1 MSFQKDYEDYLMH
14 HGVKG
19 MKWGVRNN
27 RFKTSKKRKLHS
39 RILRPKFSTILVKP
53 TALNKPKAH
62 EKLKAHLIKERQD
75 YIDSLKSQY
84 ISDFRDS
91 EENYLAEI
99 GRLDKIAGLGN
110 DMKKWETYRQE
121 VIKEEERKLND
132 LKYW

>member
-1 MSFQKDYEDYLMH
+1 MSFQTEYENFLMH

-19 MKWGVRNN
+19 MKWGVRKN
-27 RFKTSKKRKLHS
+27 RSKTSKKRKKSLKTK
-39 RILRPKFSTILVKP
+39 LQ
-53 TALNKPKAH
+53 TALLNRSH
-62 EKLKAHLIKERQD
+62 EKTKARLIKERQD

>member
-1 MSFQKDYEDYLMH
+1 MSFQKDYENYLMH

-19 MKWGVRNN
+19 MRWGVRNN
-27 RFKTSKKRKLHS
+27 RSKISKKRKLRS
-39 RILRPKFSTILVKP
+39 KSIRTKLQ
-53 TALNKPKAH
+53 TALNKPH
-62 EKLKAHLIKERQD
+62 EKIKARLIKERQD

-99 GRLDKIAGLGN
+99 GRLDRIAGLGN